1 LKARGRLGNDDEATN
16 KKEQEN
22 EMLNQNQEHKINL
35 VRKTHNIDEIRREK
49 VALQPKRKLL
59 GFKAYLNRRHSGLN
73 ETLLGEPIQNSLL
86 AVIPENASLAERQ
99 NTMNEIGA
107 TVVSMTGETIFI
119 SVISVSPDN
128 EATQ

>member
-1 LKARGRLGNDDEATN
+1 
-16 KKEQEN
+16 
-22 EMLNQNQEHKINL
+22 MLNQNQEHKINL
-35 VRKTHNIDEIRREK
+35 VRKTHNIDKIRREK

-59 GFKAYLNRRHSGLN
+59 SFKAYLNHRHSGIN
-73 ETLLGEPIQNSLL
+73 ETLSGEPIQNSLL
-86 AVIPENASLAERQ
+86 AIIPDNASLAERQ

-107 TVVSMTGETIFI
+107 AVVEMTGETTFI